1 MNQENNY
8 FIRSGFSFFNSLLQ
22 IDDLI
27 SFAKTRNWKQIALID
42 QNIMYGSYD
51 FIKKAKANNLLPI
64 IGLEI
69 KLESHHLIAIA
80 KNFIGYKILLKI
92 SSSLNEISPYFDES
106 LLQNDNLV
114 LINGVQ
120 NFKFAN
126 YILDKDKKTFE
137 LFQKIANL
145 VPKHLDVS
153 LENGINDFPNEQIEA
168 LNILKTIP
176 FSMDY
181 EFVSYKETLNVFE
194 KEDSTLQLKNQLETA
209 FKKMLKENNINDS
222 MPYEKRLNYEFKI
235 VNEMNFIDYFLIVSD
250 YVNWA
255 KDQSIFVGPGRGSA
269 PGSLISYLLKITD
282 VDPIENDLI
291 FERFLNPER
300 VSVPDIDIDFQDDR
314 REEIITYLKTKYG
327 EKNVAQIVTFQ
338 TFQAKNTIKDISRI
352 YDISFQK
359 VNQLTKMFFDK
370 LTLKQ
375 NLKRKEVVAFLKE
388 NPIFEEIIMH
398 AKKLIGL
405 PRQTSTH
412 AAGIIISKNP
422 ISHIVPTMINGSN
435 MLQTQYSMDF
445 LEEHGLI
452 KFDLLGLKNLST
464 LKNIF
469 EMIQKTRNTSS
480 AILTKFVPDPKVFKM
495 LSQGKTMG
503 VFQLESSGMK
513 SVLEKVEVDNFEDL
527 IAIISLF
534 RPGPQK
540 NIDVFSDRKHHKVP
554 INYYDSLLEPILKNT
569 YGIIVYQEQILD
581 ILKRYANY
589 DYAQA
594 DLFRRAISKKD
605 GQKLEQLKSDF
616 LSKSLENNRNQ
627 KTSEIIFD
635 AILEFANY
643 GFNRSHAYAY
653 ALISYNFAYY
663 KYHYPIEFASVF
675 LSTLE
680 KNPKKLLEFLN
691 EFETKITLLPPS
703 INRSFANFSLE
714 PKGIRIGFNLISGLG
729 LETVNKIKQAKQV
742 NKQFNNVYEAL
753 ITLSAFKVSKKTIE
767 ALIMV
772 GCFDEFNYSRES
784 LLAIL
789 DSILKLTKMVL
800 NKDGK
805 VDLTILEDDD
815 FPSIPSIKDTK
826 NENYEEKLL
835 GFKLS

>member
-1 MNQENNY
+1 MSNNY

-22 IDDLI
+22 IDNLI
-27 SFAKTRNWKQIALID
+27 AFAKEKQWKQVALID
-42 QNIMYGSYD
+42 QNVMYGSYE

-69 KLESHHLIAIA
+69 NLPDNHLIAIA
-80 KNFIGYKILLKI
+80 KNFSGYKILLKI
-92 SSSLNEISPYFDES
+92 SSALQKETPSFDKNILTDENLITILNP
-106 LLQNDNLV
+106 N
-114 LINGVQ
+114 
-120 NFKFAN
+120 NFKFAS
-126 YILDKDKKTFE
+126 YALEEDKKTFE
-137 LFQKIANL
+137 LFRKIANL
-145 VPKHLDVS
+145 NVNESSIS
-153 LENGINDFPNEQIEA
+153 LESGTSLFAKEQQLLFQE
-168 LNILKTIP
+168 LEQTT

-181 EFVSYKETLNVFE
+181 EFVSYK
-194 KEDSTLQLKNQLETA
+194 STLDVFPEQDSVHQLKTRLEIA
-209 FKKMLKENNINDS
+209 FKDLLKAKQIKTS
-222 MPYEKRLNYEFKI
+222 KIYEERLNYEFKI
-235 VNEMNFIDYFLIVSD
+235 VSEMNFIDYFLIVSD

-255 KDQSIFVGPGRGSA
+255 KSEGIFVGPGRGSA
-269 PGSLISYLLKITD
+269 PGSFISYLLKITD
-282 VDPIENDLI
+282 VDPIENNLI

-314 REEIITYLKTKYG
+314 REEIITYLKNKYG
-327 EKNVAQIVTFQ
+327 EQNVAQIVTFQ
-338 TFQAKNTIKDISRI
+338 TFQAKNTIKDIARI
-352 YDISFQK
+352 FDISFQK
-359 VNQLTKMFFDK
+359 VNQLTKMFFDR

-375 NLKRKEVVAFLKE
+375 NLRRKEVVAFLKE
-388 NPIFEEIIMH
+388 NPIFNEVIAH
-398 AKKLIGL
+398 AQKLIGL

-422 ISHIVPTMINGSN
+422 IETVIPTMMNGAK

-469 EMIQKTRNTSS
+469 DIIQKTRHVQQNFLSE
-480 AILTKFVPDPKVFKM
+480 FVPDPKVLKM

-503 VFQLESSGMK
+503 IFQLESSGMK
-513 SVLEKVEVDNFEDL
+513 SVLEKVQVDNFEDL
-527 IAIISLF
+527 IAIVSLF

-540 NIDVFSDRKHHKVP
+540 NIDVFSERKHKKIP
-554 INYYDSLLEPILKNT
+554 IDFYDPLLEPILKNT

-581 ILKRYANY
+581 ILKVYANY

-605 GQKLEQLKSDF
+605 GQKLEELKSDF
-616 LSKSLENNRNQ
+616 LSKANQIGRNS
-627 KTSEIIFD
+627 KTSEVIFD

-643 GFNRSHAYAY
+643 GFNRSHAFAY
-653 ALISYNFAYY
+653 SLISYNFAYY

-680 KNPKKLLEFLN
+680 KNPKKLVEFLS

-729 LETVNKIKQAKQV
+729 LETVNKIKQAKTGR
-742 NKQFNNVYEAL
+742 NQFNDIYEAIIVL
-753 ITLSAFKVSKKTIE
+753 NSFKVSKKTIE
-767 ALIMV
+767 SLILV
-772 GCFDEFNYSRES
+772 GCFDEFNHSREG
-784 LLAIL
+784 LLEVL
-789 DSILKLTKMVL
+789 DSILKLTKMVV
-800 NKDGK
+800 NKTGE
-805 VDLTILEDDD
+805 VDLTILENDD
-815 FPSIPSIKDTK
+815 FPSIPKIKDTK
-826 NENYEEKLL
+826 NHIYEEKLL